1 MRNCEWPPRDTELG
15 RNSAACPRDATSR
28 SAESWVRDSSTDA
41 LRITATNLRHILD
54 DIDRE
59 LERRDLVGSGEPR
72 SEIRA
77 LLSELAPARFSRQAA
92 SSREIEKLAAA
103 VS

>member
-1 MRNCEWPPRDTELG
+1 MSMGLRVCPVCADLVNPSVGRCVRNCEWPPRDTELG
-15 RNSAACPRDATSR
+15 RNSAACPGDATSR
-28 SAESWVRDSSTDA
+28 STESWVRDSSTDA

-72 SEIRA
+72 
-77 LLSELAPARFSRQAA
+77 
-92 SSREIEKLAAA
+92 A
-103 VS
+103 V